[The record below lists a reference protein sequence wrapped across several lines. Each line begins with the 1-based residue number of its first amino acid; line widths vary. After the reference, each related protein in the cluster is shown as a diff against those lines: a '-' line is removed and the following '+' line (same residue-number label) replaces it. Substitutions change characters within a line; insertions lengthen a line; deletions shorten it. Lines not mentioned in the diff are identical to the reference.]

1 MMFPEMPL
9 LSPAG
14 KYKVRQTGVSLCS
27 WECGKGGKC
36 SYSLGATDTWN
47 RGSLCGEERL
57 HLEKIKTR
65 FLALETEK
73 LS

>member
-1 MMFPEMPL
+1 MLL

-14 KYKVRQTGVSLCS
+14 KYKVRQTGVSLCG
-27 WECGKGGKC
+27 WECGIGGKC
-36 SYSLGATDTWN
+36 SDSLGTTEMWN
-47 RGSLCGEERL
+47 RGSLCGEEKL

-65 FLALETEK
+65 LLAFRIEK